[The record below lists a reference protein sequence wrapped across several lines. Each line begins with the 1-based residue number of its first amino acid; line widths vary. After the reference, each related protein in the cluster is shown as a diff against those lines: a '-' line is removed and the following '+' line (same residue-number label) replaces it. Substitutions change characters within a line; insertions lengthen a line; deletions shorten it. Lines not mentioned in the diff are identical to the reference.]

1 MQLLQEIQ
9 TMMENEI
16 QVLPSDSK
24 ARIILLD
31 IDIDWTQ
38 KNDEDI
44 CRRNSSCASAYVRCF
59 LAGSLAFRGR
69 RNEGTWYGTLSHKP
83 NGEWIPS
90 LEMVMLKFPESGD
103 TVFRGASLFREER

>member
-1 MQLLQEIQ
+1 MSSHNITEPVVFEWKNLPGHTTMQLLQEIQ

-38 KNDEDI
+38 KSDEDT

-59 LAGSLAFRGR
+59 LAG
-69 RNEGTWYGTLSHKP
+69 T
-83 NGEWIPS
+83 
-90 LEMVMLKFPESGD
+90 
-103 TVFRGASLFREER
+103 